1 MAGRNN
7 VVLVD
12 ADNTL
17 WDTDAVFQNAQ
28 LLLLDRL
35 ESATGRNTPN
45 DERLDFVRSYDQAL
59 ARTHHLHL
67 RYPPQLLVRAVEA
80 ALSDVPK
87 YLAAQK
93 ATSGDHS
100 AVNGKLSQV
109 EVDAIVAEYLLA
121 LGHVPTLLPGVEEGV
136 KRATEAGLELFVMTE
151 GRIDKQRRFLE
162 IHGLEPFFKGVWE
175 ITKGRAQ
182 FDRIR
187 VRFKERQVVIIG
199 DQPDRDIAPA
209 KAAGC
214 TTILVPSRFKP
225 SWQNAVD
232 DPVPDYV
239 GTDFLDAIR
248 WCLRTVFMEAD
259 QA

>member
-1 MAGRNN
+1 MSDRKN

-17 WDTDAVFQNAQ
+17 WDTDTVFQNAQ

-35 ESATGRNTPN
+35 ESATGRNTSAV
-45 DERLDFVRSYDQAL
+45 ERLGFVRSYDQAL

-67 RYPPQLLVRAVEA
+67 RYPPQLLVRAIEA
-80 ALSDVPK
+80 GLSDVPER
-87 YLAAQK
+87 LAAQK
-93 ATSGDHS
+93 AISGGQP
-100 AVNGKLSQV
+100 AVNPLSQA
-109 EVDAIVAEYLLA
+109 EVAAIVAEYLLA
-121 LGHVPTLLPGVEEGV
+121 LGHVPTLLPSVEEGV
-136 KRATEAGLELFVMTE
+136 RTATEAGLELFVMTE
-151 GRIDKQRRFLE
+151 GRIDRQRHFLK

-175 ITKGRAQ
+175 ITKERAQ

-187 VRFKERQVVIIG
+187 VRFKERHVIVIG

-214 TTILVPSRFKP
+214 TAVLVPSRFKP
-225 SWQNAVD
+225 SWQVAID

-248 WCLRTVFMEAD
+248 WCLRASFMEPD